1 MIKNKS
7 QEAEASF
14 TQASDEKTVY
24 EAGFHI
30 VPTVAESKVGEVVER
45 VRAAVEKLGG
55 SIIGEGFPQKVQF
68 AFIIE
73 RAVAGKREKYSEG
86 YFGWMKFEAPAAAA
100 KQLEAV
106 LLADRDVLRS
116 IIVRA
121 SLEEVAAP
129 KEIFS
134 SNALAG
140 EVIQPKPVV
149 ADADAA
155 PVAVSEEELN
165 KTIDSL
171 TA

>member
-14 TQASDEKTVY
+14 TQASGEVSVY
-24 EAGFHI
+24 EAGFHV

-45 VRAAVEKLGG
+45 VRAAIEKLGG
-55 SIIGEGFPQKVQF
+55 SIIAEGFPQKVSF
-68 AFIIE
+68 TFIIE

-86 YFGWMKFEAPAAAA
+86 YFGWMKFESPAAAA
-100 KQLEAV
+100 KQLEDV

-116 IIVRA
+116 LIVRTTR
-121 SLEEVAAP
+121 EEVAAP
-129 KEIFS
+129 KEVFS

-149 ADADAA
+149 AAPDA
-155 PVAVSEEELN
+155 PQIEVSEDELN
-165 KTIDSL
+165 KSLDSL